1 MSEISSSTVTIRL
14 FGAELDPNH
23 VTQLLSGTPSAAAK
37 KGEKI
42 IKPDGR
48 ERIVKRGF
56 WRLEYGERDEI
67 GLEEKIEILLAKLTN
82 NLESWQDV
90 TRNIEIA
97 DIYCGLFI
105 DHWNEGFTLSP
116 SIMRK
121 ISDRNLTIGF
131 DIYSPTDTWY
141 RNNEESEMSEES
153 T

>member
-14 FGAELDPNH
+14 FGAALDPDR
-23 VTQLLSGTPSAAAK
+23 VTQLLKGTPTAAAK
-37 KGEKI
+37 NGDKI
-42 IKPDGR
+42 IKPDGM

-67 GLEEKIEILLAKLTN
+67 GLEEKIEIVLAKLTD

-90 TRNIEIA
+90 TRNLEIA

-105 DHWNEGFTLSP
+105 DKWNEGLTLSP
-116 SIMRK
+116 YVMRK

-141 RNNEESEMSEES
+141 RNNEESEMSEDS

>member
-14 FGAELDPNH
+14 LGAELDPDH
-23 VTQLLSGTPSAAAK
+23 VTQLLRGTPSAAAK
-37 KGEKI
+37 TGDKI

-56 WRLEYGERDEI
+56 WRLEYGKRDAM
-67 GLEEKIEILLAKLTN
+67 GLEEKIEILLAKLTD

-90 TRNIEIA
+90 TRNLESA

-105 DHWNEGFTLSP
+105 DNWNEGFTLS
-116 SIMRK
+116 SSMIKK

-131 DIYSPTDTWY
+131 DIYSPTDTWF
-141 RNNEESEMSEES
+141 RNDKESERSDES